1 MKILIVRTFPSI
13 LSSTSYNVQEIGLAK
28 AYVRAG
34 HTCDIVMFGGSE
46 PTHEVKIETGES
58 STPIIIYYMKSFGIL
73 KNGFFPGLKKLAS
86 KYDKIQ
92 IHEYDQVS
100 SWMIYTDKKLRDKTI
115 IYHGPY
121 YSDFNKGY
129 NLRCKLFDT
138 VFKTLKFS
146 PEIPCFTK
154 SNAAAKFL
162 EGKGFKNVTPV
173 GVGLDTDVWDLNPL
187 PEAEKKDE
195 FTFLYVGKLE
205 PRRNTLFL
213 LDVVD
218 RLLSEHDDTH
228 FLLIGDGEEEYK
240 KACLDKASKWIDAG
254 RITYIPKASQTDM
267 PKYYQS
273 SDCMLFP
280 SNYEIF
286 GMVLMEAIYFG
297 VPVITSDNGGA
308 DTLYRDGENAIIVNS
323 NVSGCFSIDE
333 WAAAAERLYS
343 DKELVASI
351 KSQLSI
357 DKTKLGWD
365 YIAAKILKNI

>member
-1 MKILIVRTFPSI
+1 MKILIIRSHATILTSI
-13 LSSTSYNVQEIGLAK
+13 SYNVQEIGLAK

-34 HTCDIVMFGGSE
+34 HSCDIVMYGGRE
-46 PTHEVKIETGES
+46 TTHTVEISTGEDS
-58 STPIIIYYMKSFGIL
+58 APITMYYMRSYGIL
-73 KNGFFPGLKKLAS
+73 KNGFFPGLRAFAAD
-86 KYDKIQ
+86 YDLIQ
-92 IHEYDQVS
+92 VNEYDLFT
-100 SWMIYTDKKLRDKTI
+100 SWLFYTDKKLKDRVI
-115 IYHGPY
+115 LYHGPY
-121 YSDFNKGY
+121 YSDYNKGY
-129 NLRCKLFDT
+129 NLRCKVFDNT
-138 VFKTLKFS
+138 CSRLRFNPDV
-146 PEIPCFTK
+146 PCFTK

-187 PEAEKKDE
+187 PEEEKRDG

-218 RLLSEHDDTH
+218 RLLSEHEDSH

-240 KACLDKASKWIDAG
+240 KLCLDKASKWIEAG
-254 RITYIPKASQTDM
+254 RITYIPKTSQTDM

-323 NVSGCFSIDE
+323 NVSGYFNIDE
-333 WAAAAERLYS
+333 WVAAAERLYS
-343 DKELVASI
+343 NKELVASI
-351 KSQLSI
+351 KSQLSV
-357 DKTKLGWD
+357 DKNNLGWD